1 MNSKNICIENKA
13 FESKEIITIDI
24 SKYNLDSLILKCKDN
39 ITVLI
44 NEKKVVGNIRVNK
57 EDKII
62 CILNNE
68 TPKRNLELKVRNNNL
83 EVLGK
88 ITYKDS
94 IKYKLCERLNN
105 GFLEVFLKED
115 KIIKANR
122 YTLEEVLFILNKSG
136 IKIGIQ
142 NENIQKLLDKN
153 DMKLS
158 GIFALGVNSIN
169 DNEDIVKPLFFK
181 ENKIVNDRIDY
192 RNKNNINMV
201 RKGECIGKI
210 IRGELGK
217 DGQDVYG
224 EIIHRKI
231 KKTLKIICKNGCYIN
246 GDEIIATIDGKFDY
260 KKNTFNVSKVLEI
273 NKDINMESGN
283 IQFIGNLCINGSV
296 GVGMTVASGDTMI
309 IKGNAESAKVVS
321 KKDAFIDGS
330 VIQST
335 VLVGVK
341 DENLLEYIENLK
353 ALKNKISVLKE
364 YSEQLI
370 NNNRNFIS
378 KEYGSILRVI
388 IDKKLLDFN
397 KVLFKVLSH
406 KNKNESILD
415 LIRKKF
421 MGVGILTIKNKK
433 ELDKI
438 ICLLE
443 NEINNREESIKEKWN
458 LTIGYA
464 QDAKIDCSGDIIFT
478 GKGEYI
484 SEIRAGG
491 DVKFLLEN
499 SVLRGGSITAEG
511 SIICKMVGSSG
522 GATTIL
528 KAGEKGKIIGDIVY
542 RNTIIKFG
550 NKSIVIDEDSK
561 NLKAFMNNGEIEIE
575 KLNL

>member
-231 KKTLKIICKNGCYIN
+231 KKTPKIICKNGCYIN

-443 NEINNREESIKEKWN
+443 NEINKREESIKEKWN

-499 SVLRGGSITAEG
+499 SVLRGGIITAEG
-511 SIICKMVGSSG
+511 SITCKTVGSSG

>member
-231 KKTLKIICKNGCYIN
+231 KKTPKIICKNGCYIN

-397 KVLFKVLSH
+397 KVLFKVLSY

-511 SIICKMVGSSG
+511 SIICKTVGSSG

>member
-231 KKTLKIICKNGCYIN
+231 KKTPKIICKNGCYIN

>member
-1 MNSKNICIENKA
+1 MNSKNIYIENKA

-231 KKTLKIICKNGCYIN
+231 KKTPKIICKNGCYIN

>member
-231 KKTLKIICKNGCYIN
+231 KKTPKIICKNGCYIN

-378 KEYGSILRVI
+378 KECGSILRVI